1 MTAIAVTMY
10 TDSYDDY
17 VLSLAPT
24 LATRCDLTLVRPTSW
39 TRPVAAPPNA
49 SLAIRRVSLPRVRD
63 PRRFRATSGVVRS
76 IGRSGADIFHLQQ
89 SGDPWFS
96 LAMLAHRP
104 KVPTVVSIHDVTP
117 HPGDGMQIPGG
128 NLMQRAW
135 KDRVAR
141 FIVHAPELVAELE
154 HTWGIDPARVRVVD
168 HGELGS
174 LYRSRVGAE
183 RPRAVR
189 EPATVLFY
197 GRRWPYKGLSV
208 LVSALNQMASATSGL
223 RLIVAGQ
230 GEPLEPTLATLS
242 PQVTVERHDRRVDD
256 ATTVDLFD
264 RATLVCL
271 PYIEASQS
279 GVAALAIGLGTPVVA
294 SDVGGI
300 PRLIRHGHEGH
311 LVPPGDPIALAAA
324 LTAVIDNPTL
334 QASMSEASLDR
345 ATGELSPAAIADAT
359 MAVYREVLGR

>member
-1 MTAIAVTMY
+1 
-10 TDSYDDY
+10 
-17 VLSLAPT
+17 
-24 LATRCDLTLVRPTSW
+24 
-39 TRPVAAPPNA
+39 
-49 SLAIRRVSLPRVRD
+49 
-63 PRRFRATSGVVRS
+63 
-76 IGRSGADIFHLQQ
+76 
-89 SGDPWFS
+89 
-96 LAMLAHRP
+96 
-104 KVPTVVSIHDVTP
+104 
-117 HPGDGMQIPGG
+117 MQIPGG

-256 ATTVDLFD
+256 TTTVDLFD

-334 QASMSEASLDR
+334 QASMSAASLDR
-345 ATGELSPAAIADAT
+345 ATGDLSPAAIADAT